1 MEAGLSRRVARASA
15 WAFSLRIADRGL
27 SLVRTI
33 ILARVLAPRDFGL
46 FGIALLALSTLEALT
61 QSGLSAALVQRRGNV
76 RPYLDTAWT
85 FQIFRGLLL
94 AGLVVLGAPWVARFF
109 AEPATVPLL
118 RAVAVSILFQSLSNI
133 GAVLLQRELDF
144 KRRFAHLASGTLA
157 DLVFS
162 IIGALVFRNAW
173 ALVAGLLA
181 RSAVQSLVSYVVH
194 PYRPRVAF
202 LPERARELM
211 AFGRWVFLSGAV
223 SFLITQGDDL
233 LVGKVLGAASL
244 GLYQMA
250 YRLANLP
257 TTEVSHVIASV
268 AFPAYAGIQG
278 EPRRLR
284 EGHRDLLGA
293 VAFVAFPMAILTVFL
308 APEIVPLLLG
318 EGWEGSIPSLQIL
331 AAYGV
336 LRALGSTNG
345 ALLSGSGNPRA
356 DTAIGFSKL
365 LMMAVLIYPLTIRWG
380 IAGAA
385 VATTLPSFLSQG
397 LGFSRVA
404 TVLECGMEQL
414 LRPLLLPTLGSLA
427 MAVCLWIIH
436 AIFASPRIVVL
447 LGCSLGGGAYLIALF
462 WGCARWSHLDPVRPI
477 LHRLK
482 GRSGP

>member
-1 MEAGLSRRVARASA
+1 M

-27 SLVRTI
+27 SLARTI

-46 FGIALLALSTLEALT
+46 FGIALLFLSTVEALT
-61 QSGLSAALVQRRGNV
+61 QSGISAALVQRRGDV

-85 FQIFRGLLL
+85 LQICRGLLL

-109 AEPATVPLL
+109 TEPATVPLL
-118 RAVAVSILFQSLSNI
+118 RAVSLSIVFQSLSNV
-133 GAVLLQRELDF
+133 GAVLLQRELNF
-144 KRRFAHLASGTLA
+144 KRRFAHLASGTIA

-162 IIGALVFRNAW
+162 VIGAFVVRNAW
-173 ALVAGLLA
+173 ALVGGLLA
-181 RSAVQSLVSYVVH
+181 RSAVQTLVSYRVH

-202 LPERARELM
+202 LPKHARELM
-211 AFGRWVFLSGAV
+211 TFGRWVFLSGLV

-268 AFPAYAGIQG
+268 AFPAYAEIQG
-278 EPRRLR
+278 DPERLR

-293 VAFVAFPMAILTVFL
+293 VALAAFPMAVLTAFL

-318 EGWEGSIPSLQIL
+318 DGWVGSIASLQIL
-331 AAYGV
+331 ASYGV

-345 ALLSGSGNPRA
+345 ALLSGSGHPRA
-356 DTAIGFSKL
+356 DTVIGVAKL
-365 LMMAVLIYPLTIRWG
+365 VMMAVLIYPLTIRWG

-404 TVLECGMEQL
+404 AVLECGIGQL
-414 LRPLLLPTLGSLA
+414 VRPLLLPFLGSVA
-427 MAVCLWIIH
+427 MAGCLWIIQTS
-436 AIFASPRIVVL
+436 FASPRIVVI
-447 LGCSLGGGAYLIALF
+447 LGLSLGSGAYLLAMI
-462 WGCARWSHLDPVRPI
+462 WGCGRWIHLDPVRPI

-482 GRSGP
+482 GRGER